1 MPIHYDAIEDGQT
14 KHPTVYS
21 LIIHSWPV
29 TYVYLAGLCRWELG
43 TDSNLVSSVSFS
55 DGVDAEFTG
64 QLWNTP
70 WTPNSFTAAPAPH
83 MHVVFDRPVTVSS
96 VQTQGDVD
104 GNMVSKFM
112 ISYLMSRDADFEDL
126 SYEDGYPVSRFFF
139 FFWSSSIYSSHI
151 YNSFTYTYTNYNTII
166 RCYFIYIIQSVNP
179 LRSIPQESCCHES

>member
-126 SYEDGYPVSRFFF
+126 SYEDGYPVSCFFLLF
-139 FFWSSSIYSSHI
+139 FGLLQFIRLTFTILLLILILITIQSFVVT
-151 YNSFTYTYTNYNTII
+151 SFTLFN
-166 RCYFIYIIQSVNP
+166 Q
-179 LRSIPQESCCHES
+179 SIP